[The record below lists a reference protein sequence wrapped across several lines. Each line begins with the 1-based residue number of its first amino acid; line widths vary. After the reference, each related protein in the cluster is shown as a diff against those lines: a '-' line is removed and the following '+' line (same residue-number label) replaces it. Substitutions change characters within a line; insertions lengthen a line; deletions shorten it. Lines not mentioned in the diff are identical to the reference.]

1 MRSHVVTVRSR
12 DRQQWMT
19 IRKANPMMAILAC
32 EKRHEDYRDCDR
44 EKMYWLADSDEHVG
58 KYQSRTTIITSFC
71 RPIPQGTTPT
81 SYRRMER
88 ANHRVYILEAGT
100 QIPSLEQIYAA
111 LKRLRFGTLVHPRV
125 AREELERREACSS
138 RDPLPPHVRPRQ
150 TAHDPHEAPLEHP
163 LAEFKPRQRKPIVR
177 KIFPP
182 QSEDNS
188 NSQPNR
194 PALPPVAARRAAN
207 LYAIAHAPEHQ
218 PLSQGQPANEP
229 AQPIARVSP
238 LQRSTPQRNRHSTT
252 VVAPSR
258 SARVVATTGNSALA
272 PTDGTSDDVLYVGG
286 LSARAKIRRLEDAN
300 RRLQERL
307 GDAPP
312 GSRQSGRAAQAQ
324 VIRRTTTTTTTTEE
338 VIGQRA
344 QIQFP

>member
-32 EKRHEDYRDCDR
+32 EKQHEDYRDCDR

-81 SYRRMER
+81 SYKRMER

-111 LKRLRFGTLVHPRV
+111 LRRLRFGTLVHPRV
-125 AREELERREACSS
+125 AREELERREAS
-138 RDPLPPHVRPRQ
+138 RDREPVPPHGPRGG
-150 TAHDPHEAPLEHP
+150 PLEHP

-182 QSEDNS
+182 ETEDNRD
-188 NSQPNR
+188 SQPNR
-194 PALPPVAARRAAN
+194 PALPVMATRHAAN

-218 PLSQGQPANEP
+218 PLSQRQPANAP
-229 AQPIARVSP
+229 AHPIARVSP
-238 LQRSTPQRNRHSTT
+238 LQRTTPQRNRPSTMI
-252 VVAPSR
+252 VAPSR

-272 PTDGTSDDVLYVGG
+272 PADRMSDDVLYVGG

-307 GDAPP
+307 VDAPP
-312 GSRQSGRAAQAQ
+312 GSRQSGRGAQAQ